1 MKHYRPI
8 PGVTAAS
15 YSSIFKGMNYPE
27 KRKVENEII
36 VVLYQSKQNV
46 VYTFKT
52 ICLKELCFEISES
65 DFSDLML
72 GKATCISDR
81 KSNYNVTIILK
92 KIMNP

>member
-46 VYTFKT
+46 VYTFKS
-52 ICLKELCFEISES
+52 ICLKDLCFEISES
-65 DFSDLML
+65 DFSDVIL
-72 GKATCISDR
+72 GKAICISDR
-81 KSNYNVTIILK
+81 KSYYNVTLILEK
-92 KIMNP
+92 SMKP